1 MRSNTI
7 SLAAS
12 SNFEMWCKSIFVS
25 SLISVN
31 PSILKNL
38 LTDVELVF
46 FEIDDKDKFII
57 EYQEDAKLLCKDIEK
72 NLIP

>member
-1 MRSNTI
+1 MRGLLENFHANHRAIIQSTKLSSSKKNT
-7 SLAAS
+7 L
-12 SNFEMWCKSIFVS
+12 
-25 SLISVN
+25 
-31 PSILKNL
+31 LKNL